1 MGAITEIEVR
11 QDTLIEVLSMA
22 VLHCR
27 QEMHKLDYDAASVL
41 DDVDEYHRL
50 IRVMD
55 IALDV
60 LEAVGDFPSTQLVR
74 ISGNG
79 EVRND
84 GVTLVRRD
92 EYGFTCPNACVEEE

>member
-27 QEMHKLDYDAASVL
+27 QEIHKLDYDAASVL
-41 DDVDEYHRL
+41 DDIDEYRRL

-55 IALDV
+55 IALDI
-60 LEAVGDFPSTQLVR
+60 LEAVGDFQSTRLVK
-74 ISGNG
+74 ISGDGGPCKENG
-79 EVRND
+79 ND
-84 GVTLVRRD
+84 
-92 EYGFTCPNACVEEE
+92 